1 MYKSNDIGSPHNTAE
16 TSPEIDGT
24 PITGVYRGWSS
35 PTTGGGEGALRVVN
49 GSDRQSTV
57 SGAGTANPR
66 DSSALS
72 ELESNPVTPARSS
85 AFIRR
90 SQQQQPPVIAEHQ
103 PYELPA
109 GREK

>member
-1 MYKSNDIGSPHNTAE
+1 MYKSNNDIGSPHNTAE

-35 PTTGGGEGALRVVN
+35 PTGGEGALRVVN
-49 GSDRQSTV
+49 GSDRQSVV
-57 SGAGTANPR
+57 SGAR

-72 ELESNPVTPARSS
+72 ELESSPVTPARSS
-85 AFIRR
+85 AFGRR
-90 SQQQQPPVIAEHQ
+90 SQQPVIAEQQ